1 LQKTLNIVNKIL
13 IFFLGAFLFAL
24 PSLFSRMCYSHCS
37 APKEFAIYAGAGI
50 GGLLIALIIILRK
63 PNITFRTPL
72 GVLLLAAYTASL
84 SLSLFNTQSAA
95 LTTFKLHY
103 YFVIALWFCLFL
115 YSCNENT
122 DNTEI
127 FLTTILASGI
137 FPALVIIGEAFGIS
151 ALKIWQNVDSTGVT
165 TRQTYISTFGNPDFA
180 APFFGVL
187 CALNIRF
194 LLFAETAPKKILL
207 WITQFLFAASLFIPL
222 CRSSQIAFA
231 VFLISYFIILKKIA
245 PKKIPSFINIIVS
258 FVAVIFFIQLKD
270 MLSATGETIIS
281 RGLELFF
288 SEETTSKRLYM
299 LAAGWQI
306 IKANFYF
313 GGGLNTMLL
322 IFPQYAQSLDQSLAM
337 WQGVP
342 YYFNPSHLHNE
353 FVNIFAESGAISF
366 VLFTLAV
373 TAAIYSALKAAFSK
387 SEKGGEQPAV
397 IACLLVYILI
407 DSCFNVTFTLPH
419 MIFLFAVLCAMAF
432 NAGASDKNNWFSFNI
447 SGWFYRII
455 ACLLI
460 ILFALI
466 SAIFGIKYINSDW
479 YLMQGKIYEV
489 SDNESKALQFYE
501 MSSRLFD
508 LKTAPYLFGADIHK
522 KRRQYNEAAAM
533 LVKATNINLSLPI
546 VYELAQIAIRHM
558 DLNTEFRYLYFLT
571 RSYPRFDEPFYLLGL
586 RWLKEKTVNRAAY
599 SEAKKCFET
608 ALGLNPNHISA
619 RMSLA
624 ELYYETLDYKECAA
638 QIDEA
643 LKISPE
649 LKNAR
654 YLKSLLKGFIYD
666 EF

>member
-1 LQKTLNIVNKIL
+1 
-13 IFFLGAFLFAL
+13 
-24 PSLFSRMCYSHCS
+24 MCYSHCI

-50 GGLLIALIIILRK
+50 GGLLIALIIMLRK
-63 PNITFRTPL
+63 PNITFRAPL

-103 YFVIALWFCLFL
+103 YLVIALWFCLFL
-115 YSCNENT
+115 YSCNENA

-127 FLTTILASGI
+127 FLTAILASGI
-137 FPALVIIGEAFGIS
+137 FPAIVIIGEAFGIS
-151 ALKIWQNVDSTGVT
+151 AFKIWQNVDSTGLT

-194 LLFAETAPKKILL
+194 LLFAETAHKKILL

-270 MLSATGETIIS
+270 MLSPAGETIIS

-313 GGGLNTMLL
+313 GGGLNTILL
-322 IFPQYAQSLDQSLAM
+322 IFPQYAQSVDQSLAM

-342 YYFNPSHLHNE
+342 YFFNPSHLHNE
-353 FVNIFAESGAISF
+353 FINIFAESGAISF

-373 TAAIYSALKAAFSK
+373 TAAIYSALKAAFGK

-419 MIFLFAVLCAMAF
+419 MIFLFIVLCAMAF
-432 NAGASDKNNWFSFNI
+432 SAGASDKNNWFSFNI

-489 SDNESKALQFYE
+489 SGNEVKALQFYE
-501 MSSRLFD
+501 MSSRLFE
-508 LKTAPYLFGADIHK
+508 LKTAPYLLSADIHK
-522 KRRQYNEAAAM
+522 KRGRYNEAAAM
-533 LVKATNINLSLPI
+533 LVKATNINLSLPV

-586 RWLKEKTVNRAAY
+586 RWLKEKTFNRAAY
-599 SEAKKCFET
+599 GEAKKCFKT
-608 ALGLNPNHISA
+608 ALRLNPNHISA

-624 ELYYETLDYKECAA
+624 ELYYETLDYKGCAA

>member
-1 LQKTLNIVNKIL
+1 
-13 IFFLGAFLFAL
+13 
-24 PSLFSRMCYSHCS
+24 MCYSHCI
-37 APKEFAIYAGAGI
+37 APKEFAIYAGAGL
-50 GGLLIALIIILRK
+50 GGLLIALAIILRK
-63 PNITFRTPL
+63 PDVTFRAPL
-72 GVLLLAAYTASL
+72 GVLLLAAYAASL
-84 SLSLFNTQSAA
+84 SLSLFGTQSAA

-115 YSCNENT
+115 YSCNENP
-122 DNTEI
+122 DNTSK
-127 FLTTILASGI
+127 FLTVILASGI
-137 FPALVIIGEAFGIS
+137 FPAIVIIGEAFGIS
-151 ALKIWQNVDSTGVT
+151 ALKIWQNVDSTGLT

-245 PKKIPSFINIIVS
+245 PKKIPAFINIIVS

-270 MLSATGETIIS
+270 MLSASGETIIS

-322 IFPQYAQSLDQSLAM
+322 IFPQYAQSVDQSLAI
-337 WQGVP
+337 WQKVP
-342 YYFNPSHLHNE
+342 YFFNPSHLHNE
-353 FVNIFAESGAISF
+353 FVNIFAESGVISF
-366 VLFTLAV
+366 ILFVLAV
-373 TAAIYSALKAAFSK
+373 TAAIYSAAKAAFSRG
-387 SEKGGEQPAV
+387 EKGGEQPAV

-407 DSCFNVTFTLPH
+407 DACFNVTFTLPH
-419 MIFLFAVLCAMAF
+419 MIILFIALCAMAF
-432 NAGASDKNNWFSFNI
+432 NAGGTDKNHSFSFNI
-447 SGWFYRII
+447 SGWFYRTT

-460 ILFALI
+460 ILFALLG
-466 SAIFGIKYINSDW
+466 AIFGIKYINSDW

-489 SDNESKALQFYE
+489 SGNEDKALQFYE
-501 MSSRLFD
+501 MSSRLFE
-508 LKTAPYLFGADIHK
+508 LKTEPYFFGADIHK
-522 KRRQYNEAAAM
+522 KRGRYSQAAGL
-533 LVKATNINLSLPI
+533 LVKATNINLSMPV

-599 SEAKKCFET
+599 GEAGKCFET
-608 ALGLNPNHISA
+608 ALRLNPNHISA

-643 LKISPE
+643 LKISPG
-649 LKNAR
+649 LKNAN

>member
-1 LQKTLNIVNKIL
+1 
-13 IFFLGAFLFAL
+13 
-24 PSLFSRMCYSHCS
+24 MCYSHCS

>member
-1 LQKTLNIVNKIL
+1 
-13 IFFLGAFLFAL
+13 
-24 PSLFSRMCYSHCS
+24 MCYSHCI

-50 GGLLIALIIILRK
+50 GGLLIALAIILRK
-63 PNITFRTPL
+63 PDVSFKAPFA
-72 GVLLLAAYTASL
+72 VLLLAAFVSSL
-84 SLSLFNTQSAA
+84 SLSLINTQSAG
-95 LTTFKLHY
+95 LTAFKLHY

-115 YSCNENT
+115 YSCNENSGNVET
-122 DNTEI
+122 Y
-127 FLTTILASGI
+127 LTVILASGV
-137 FPALVIIGEAFGIS
+137 FPALVIIGEAFGIG
-151 ALKIWQNVDSTGVT
+151 ALKIWQNVDSTGLT

-180 APFFGVL
+180 APFFGIL

-194 LLFAETAPKKILL
+194 LLYAETAPKKILL

-245 PKKIPSFINIIVS
+245 PKKIPAFINIIVS

-270 MLSATGETIIS
+270 MLSGSGETIIS

-288 SEETTSKRLYM
+288 SEQTTSKRLYM

-306 IKANFYF
+306 IKANFYI

-322 IFPQYAQSLDQSLAM
+322 IFPQYAQSVDQSLAL

-353 FVNIFAESGAISF
+353 FVNIFAESGVISF
-366 VLFTLAV
+366 TLFILAV
-373 TAAIYSALKAAFSK
+373 TAAIYSALKAAFGK
-387 SEKGGEQPAV
+387 GEKGGEQPAV
-397 IACLLVYILI
+397 IACLLIFILI

-419 MIFLFAVLCAMAF
+419 LIFLFIVLFAMAASAGAG
-432 NAGASDKNNWFSFNI
+432 AGASDKNRRFSFDI
-447 SGWFYRII
+447 SGWFYRTT

-460 ILFALI
+460 ILFALL
-466 SAIFGIKYINSDW
+466 SSIFGIKYINSDW

-489 SDNESKALQFYE
+489 SGNDDKALQFYE
-501 MSSRLFD
+501 LSSRLFD
-508 LKTAPYLFGADIHK
+508 LKTEPYFFGADIHK
-522 KRRQYNEAAAM
+522 KRRQYNEAAA
-533 LVKATNINLSLPI
+533 LLAKATNINLSMPI
-546 VYELAQIAIRHM
+546 VYELARIAIRHM

-586 RWLKEKTVNRAAY
+586 RWLKEKTANPSAY
-599 SEAKKCFET
+599 GEAKKCFET
-608 ALGLNPNHISA
+608 ALRLNPKHISA

-624 ELYYETLDYKECAA
+624 ELYYETPDYKECAA

-649 LKNAR
+649 LKNAL

>member
-1 LQKTLNIVNKIL
+1 
-13 IFFLGAFLFAL
+13 
-24 PSLFSRMCYSHCS
+24 MCYSHCI
-37 APKEFAIYAGAGI
+37 APKEFAIYAGAAI
-50 GGLLIALIIILRK
+50 GGPLIALAIILRK
-63 PNITFRTPL
+63 PGVSFRAPL
-72 GVLLLAAYTASL
+72 AVILLASFAASL
-84 SLSLFNTQSAA
+84 ALSLFNTQSAA
-95 LTTFKLHY
+95 LTVFKLHY

-115 YSCNENT
+115 YSCGQDSN
-122 DNTEI
+122 NTEAY
-127 FLTTILASGI
+127 LKVILASGI
-137 FPALVIIGEAFGIS
+137 FPALVIIGEAFGAG
-151 ALKIWQNVDSTGVT
+151 ALKIWQNVDSTGLD

-194 LLFAETAPKKILL
+194 LLYAETAPRKILL

-231 VFLISYFIILKKIA
+231 VFIISYFIVLKKIA
-245 PKKIPSFINIIVS
+245 PKKIPAFINIVVS
-258 FVAVIFFIQLKD
+258 FVAVVFFIQLKD
-270 MLSATGETIIS
+270 MLSGSGETIIS

-288 SEETTSKRLYM
+288 SEQTTSKRLYM

-322 IFPQYAQSLDQSLAM
+322 IFPQYAQTLDQSLAL
-337 WQGVP
+337 WQSVP

-353 FVNIFAESGAISF
+353 FINIFAESGLISF
-366 VLFTLAV
+366 SLFALAV
-373 TAAIYSALKAAFSK
+373 TAAIFPALKTAFGK
-387 SEKGGEQPAV
+387 GEKGGEQPAV
-397 IACLLVYILI
+397 IACLLIYILA

-419 MIFLFAVLCAMAF
+419 LIFLFIVLFAMA
-432 NAGASDKNNWFSFNI
+432 AGAGAGAPDKNRRFSFDI
-447 SGWFYRII
+447 SGWFYRAA

-460 ILFALI
+460 VLFALL

-489 SDNESKALQFYE
+489 SGNDDKALRFYE
-501 MSSRLFD
+501 MSSQLFA
-508 LKTAPYLFGADIHK
+508 LKAEPYYFAADIHQ
-522 KRRQYNEAAAM
+522 KRGRYNQAAA
-533 LVKATNINLSLPI
+533 LLIKAANINLSMPI
-546 VYELAQIAIRHM
+546 VYELARIAIRHM

-586 RWLKEKTVNRAAY
+586 RWLKEKTANPAAY
-599 SEAKKCFET
+599 GEAKKSFET
-608 ALGLNPNHISA
+608 VLSLNPKHISA

-624 ELYYETLDYKECAA
+624 ELYYETLDYKQCAA

-643 LKISPE
+643 LKIAPE
-649 LKNAR
+649 LKNAL